1 VTYAADFA
9 MGETRAVVEYEAD
22 RAGVAATRVLEQ
34 DWCAKAPDWLIS
46 VAMPGAP
53 LDLPARKTAG
63 PAACPTIYQRDESFP
78 AWGSR
83 ASPGRS
89 TAATNKPGRS
99 ESRFYCRRS
108 RPGL

>member
-1 VTYAADFA
+1 MSERGPVTYAADFA

-78 AWGSR
+78 AWGLSGF
-83 ASPGRS
+83 AW
-89 TAATNKPGRS
+89 TL
-99 ESRFYCRRS
+99 YRRDE
-108 RPGL
+108 